1 VPLSFEA
8 DDRTPHFNSR
18 HAWELNSETGE
29 WRVARDNNYVLNGSF
44 EADRRPIPEPTKPR
58 QDTLIGWNTVVIKG
72 SIVSA
77 DEKNTPYL
85 NYLNTEE
92 DRHHVVGEKSLL
104 INDHQP
110 FERRVSQTLTPSEYI
125 PLPKGNYVLRLK
137 TRNKGGFSTLKVF
150 AESGGKRVEQALPGP
165 GEVWQEVTLP
175 VKVDGR
181 KVRYGFEAV
190 GDAGAWCVI
199 DDISLIRK

>member
-1 VPLSFEA
+1 M
-8 DDRTPHFNSR
+8 
-18 HAWELNSETGE
+18 
-29 WRVARDNNYVLNGSF
+29 
-44 EADRRPIPEPTKPR
+44 
-58 QDTLIGWNTVVIKG
+58 
-72 SIVSA
+72 
-77 DEKNTPYL
+77 
-85 NYLNTEE
+85 
-92 DRHHVVGEKSLL
+92 VGEKSLL

-165 GEVWQEVTLP
+165 GEAWQEVTLP

-190 GDAGAWCVI
+190 GDADAWCVV